1 MGTSLKVF
9 FIDLL
14 LSGDNALV
22 IALAC
27 RSLTADHKRTA
38 VLMGT
43 GVAIVL
49 RVCLT
54 MAVSF
59 LLDVPGLKLAGALAL
74 IVIGIKLIV
83 KEGGRAN
90 INGTTGADG
99 KESAERG
106 DGLWTAIGIIL
117 IAYPVLSLDSVVAIA
132 AVARGNVVSLLL
144 ACSPVFRCWCMAVHW
159 SQPFSTAI
167 PF

>member
-1 MGTSLKVF
+1 MESDGASYFLGTSLKVF

-14 LSGDNALV
+14 LSGDNAIV

-27 RSLTADHKRTA
+27 RSLTLHHMRQV

-54 MAVSF
+54 MVVSY

-74 IVIGIKLIV
+74 IVIAIKLTV
-83 KEGGRAN
+83 KEGERAEN
-90 INGTTGADG
+90 NGT
-99 KESAERG
+99 SSR
-106 DGLWTAIGIIL
+106 
-117 IAYPVLSLDSVVAIA
+117 
-132 AVARGNVVSLLL
+132 
-144 ACSPVFRCWCMAVHW
+144 
-159 SQPFSTAI
+159 
-167 PF
+167 